1 MISITRIVDN
11 WDFLLSVIWDFG
23 KLHENYI
30 NFKYLMLNGLSWKQ
44 LIFILWVYI
53 RKYPLKSW
61 RITNLEALWY
71 KLMRWYLWAWKLSLT
86 ITLMQH
92 NATLPKAKEE
102 GGREWDGCMASPT
115 QWTWIWENSGRQ
127 WGRGRHGML
136 QFMGSQRVKHDL
148 VTEQQHMPLSWD
160 YFTYLKHICGIL
172 KIITWCST
180 CI

>member
-1 MISITRIVDN
+1 
-11 WDFLLSVIWDFG
+11 
-23 KLHENYI
+23 
-30 NFKYLMLNGLSWKQ
+30 MLNCLSWKQ

-92 NATLPKAKEE
+92 NATLPKAKGEE
-102 GGREWDGCMASPT
+102 GGREWDGCMASPI
-115 QWTWIWENSGRQ
+115 QWTWIWENSRRQ

-136 QFMGSQRVKHDL
+136 QFMGSQRVKHELSDWTTTYAIVMRLFHLPKTHLWYFKNNYL
-148 VTEQQHMPLSWD
+148 VLNMHLD
-160 YFTYLKHICGIL
+160 GIR
-172 KIITWCST
+172 IITLKRTSF
-180 CI
+180 CIPNKP